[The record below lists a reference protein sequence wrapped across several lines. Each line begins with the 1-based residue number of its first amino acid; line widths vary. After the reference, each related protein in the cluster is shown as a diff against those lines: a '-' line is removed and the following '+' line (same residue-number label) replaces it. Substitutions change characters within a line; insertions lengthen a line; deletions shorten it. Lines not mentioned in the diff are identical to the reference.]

1 MQNRSWSKALLATS
15 LAACSATALA
25 QAVGNAASLPT
36 RPAPTASTPTTP
48 APATAGSAQGA
59 DALADALACRISNER
74 LPGLMEEFREERAHA
89 FAQTYRQ
96 YSAPMMDLYQ
106 LDEPVQA
113 WGNTSDAIV
122 IADQR
127 VMMAVSGSLDD
138 VTSQLEHALESSS
151 ASPLSGALDDQH
163 ALVIFKAEQPGLE
176 GMILLGCEYRI
187 PGFSLLDDPRD
198 AWRKPPTE
206 PTTP

>member
-1 MQNRSWSKALLATS
+1 MRNRSWSKALLAAS
-15 LAACSATALA
+15 LATCAASVLA
-25 QAVGNAASLPT
+25 QAMGGTA
-36 RPAPTASTPTTP
+36 PAPTAVV
-48 APATAGSAQGA
+48 PATAGSTQGA
-59 DALADALACRISNER
+59 DALADALACRIGSER
-74 LPGLMEEFREERAHA
+74 LPGLMEELREERAHA

-96 YSAPMMDLYQ
+96 YSAPIMDLYQ

-113 WGNTSDAIV
+113 WGNASDAIV
-122 IADQR
+122 IAEQR
-127 VMMAVSGSLDD
+127 VMMAVPGSLDD
-138 VTSQLEHALESSS
+138 VTSQLEHALENSS

-198 AWRKPPTE
+198 AWRKPAAQP
-206 PTTP
+206 

>member
-138 VTSQLEHALESSS
+138 VTSQLEHALENSS

-163 ALVIFKAEQPGLE
+163 ALVIFKADQRGLE
-176 GMILLGCEYRI
+176 GMVLLGCEYRI
-187 PGFSLLDDPRD
+187 PGLSLLDDPRD
-198 AWRKPPTE
+198 AWRKPPAE
-206 PTTP
+206 PSTP